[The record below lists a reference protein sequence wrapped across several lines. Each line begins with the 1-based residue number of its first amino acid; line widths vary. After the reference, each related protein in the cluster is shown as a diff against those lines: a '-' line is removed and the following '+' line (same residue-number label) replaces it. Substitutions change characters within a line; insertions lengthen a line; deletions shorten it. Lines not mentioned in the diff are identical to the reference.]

1 MIELIRKVAQK
12 RIIESEHCADKR
24 VLTDITKDDIL
35 DVIFNGIIIED
46 YPEDKR
52 GHSCLLAKMVRGRM
66 IHVCCSPKEDYLKL
80 ITVYQ
85 ASTDIFEEDLITRKR
100 GKKP

>member
-1 MIELIRKVAQK
+1 MIKRIKEGAQK
-12 RIIESEHCADKR
+12 RVIESEHCADKR
-24 VLTDITKDDIL
+24 IFTDISKDDIL
-35 DVIFNGIIIED
+35 EVIFNGIIIED

-52 GHSCLLAKMVRGRM
+52 GHSCLMAKMVKGRM

-85 ASTDIFEEDLITRKR
+85 ANTDVFEKDLITRREKR
-100 GKKP
+100 